1 MREVLLERSWKVY
14 PAIIAATFARG
25 FFTHNNTVLFSLA
38 LSNRLYIAL
47 SCLSPFSLALH
58 LALVSLFP
66 FSLAL
71 HTWLYSIS
79 LSFPLFYLCPFSLAF
94 YTLLYSVSRPPPS
107 LSVLRSVL
115 SLSLLPRSLYFAQF
129 LSLSLLPRSLYLALF
144 YLCPFSL
151 TLHAAFAHTRLR
163 LTCQRV
169 RV

>member
-1 MREVLLERSWKVY
+1 MREVQVY
-14 PAIIAATFARG
+14 PAIIAAIFARRL
-25 FFTHNNTVLFSLA
+25 FTHNNTVLPLFSLA
-38 LSNRLYIAL
+38 LSNRSLYIAL

-94 YTLLYSVSRPPPS
+94 YILLYSVSLPPPS

-151 TLHAAFAHTRLR
+151 TLHAAFAHTRHR